1 MRKSFQAAG
10 GRNMFDDSDTDKRTY
25 VEYCADQ
32 YVLGLSKNATYK
44 IADLEFA
51 FKAGYTCAL
60 NKPKGENNG

>member
-1 MRKSFQAAG
+1 
-10 GRNMFDDSDTDKRTY
+10 MFDDSDTDKRTY